1 MKAVKPFSLI
11 VMLALTGCSSPQ
23 PYRYYTLQSHAP
35 VIGSGVVGSGIVGS
49 GIVDSIKGSVGIA
62 PVKIPAWMDRTSL
75 TYSDGAF
82 QLHMAAQDRWG
93 EPLGDAVTR
102 VVTQNLQRLNPQADI
117 FHGPWVRSQRP
128 EREIDLE
135 IQNLTLNNH
144 QLELEISW
152 RIDGIRQIS
161 RYHAGV
167 TESPAAVEIAKVFSD
182 LLGQLSGDLQQYLL
196 KLPDNRSDR

>member
-11 VMLALTGCSSPQ
+11 VMLALAGCSSPL
-23 PYRYYTLQSHAP
+23 PYHYYTLQPQPP
-35 VIGSGVVGSGIVGS
+35 VSVESGSISS
-49 GIVDSIKGSVGIA
+49 FKGSVGIA
-62 PVKIPAWMDRTSL
+62 PVKIPVWMDRSSL

-102 VVTQNLQRLNPQADI
+102 VATQNLQRLNPQADI

-128 EREIDLE
+128 EWEIDME
-135 IQNLTLNNH
+135 VQNLTLSNY

-152 RIDGIRQIS
+152 RMNGIRRVS
-161 RYHAGV
+161 RYEAGIS
-167 TESPAAVEIAKVFSD
+167 ESPVAVEIAQVFSE
-182 LLGQLSGDLQQYLL
+182 LLGQLSNDLQQHLL
-196 KLPDNRSDR
+196 KHSGNR